1 MKKMILVLTTV
12 ALISGTALALAY
24 SAMLPLI
31 ERNQQIA
38 LERSLGALF
47 QNTAEPKFELIGS
60 DGSAG
65 PGGPQIYAAS
75 SDGSLIG
82 YAVRVVTTGYGG
94 EIRLLVGLGPELERI
109 TGMEVVEHVETPGL
123 GANIANSSF
132 KQQFQG
138 LQPDQDISYVKSG
151 SASSG
156 ENEIEAIS
164 GATISTKAVVN
175 GVNKSLDAALQ
186 VLAEQTGKE
195 TEE

>member
-24 SAMLPLI
+24 SALLPRI

-47 QNTAEPKFELIGS
+47 QNAGEPEFELIDTEGS
-60 DGSAG
+60 DA
-65 PGGPQIYAAS
+65 PQIYRAS

-109 TGMEVVEHVETPGL
+109 TGMEVVQHVETPGL
-123 GANIANSSF
+123 GAKINSPDF

-138 LQPDQDISYVKSG
+138 LQPEQNISYVKSG
-151 SASSG
+151 SASAD

-164 GATISTKAVVN
+164 GATISTKAVVG
-175 GVNKSLDAALQ
+175 GVNKTLDASLQ
-186 VLAEQTGKE
+186 VLAEQSGKE